1 MKTLGFAMALALTG
15 STVEAATLF
24 EVPINGGI
32 ARFQL
37 DDNCEQAVCASISWT
52 ENGRRHDRQNRKELS
67 HKETAKR
74 SPRAKSEPVAK
85 LSPSDSAPVL
95 GSTAKPSIDEVPPSA
110 PVLSGTGKPSVDEVP
125 PSAPAQTPAH
135 EDLAISGSGAEPTAT
150 ANRAS
155 DAGVAL
161 ADPVL
166 EPGNAAPVAPPKP
179 AVSANKDPAVSPVGE
194 WLVEDGE
201 ARIRI
206 EECANNLCGVVSG
219 AKNANETDRKN
230 PKAELRNRPIIGVL
244 VLLDMKPAAVNRWEG
259 RIYNAKNGQTYT
271 AHISLIDPER
281 LRVEGCVFGGFF
293 CGGQTWTR
301 VN

>member
-1 MKTLGFAMALALTG
+1 MKTLGFALALALTG

-37 DDNCEQAVCASISWT
+37 DDDCEQPVCASISWS
-52 ENGRRHDRQNRKELS
+52 ENGRRHDRENRKEPA
-67 HKETAKR
+67 HKETTKR

-85 LSPSDSAPVL
+85 LSPSESAPVL
-95 GSTAKPSIDEVPPSA
+95 GSTA
-110 PVLSGTGKPSVDEVP
+110 KPSVDEVP
-125 PSAPAQTPAH
+125 PSAPAQTPAQ
-135 EDLAISGSGAEPTAT
+135 EDLANSGSGAEPTAT
-150 ANRAS
+150 ASRAP
-155 DAGVAL
+155 DAGVAP

-166 EPGNAAPVAPPKP
+166 EPGSAAPVAPPKL
-179 AVSANKDPAVSPVGE
+179 SANKDPAVSPVGE

-219 AKNANETDRKN
+219 AKNVNETDRKN
-230 PKAELRNRPIIGVL
+230 PKPELRNRPIIGL
-244 VLLDMKPAAVNRWEG
+244 PVLLDMKPAAVNRWEG

-281 LRVEGCVFGGFF
+281 LRVEGCVFGGFI
-293 CGGQTWTR
+293 CGGQNWTR